1 MLAARTRRTR
11 HLQGDQ
17 IHLPRRSPDEP
28 VPEPKRG
35 MMILRKLKARNKLL
49 EAENETLRASL
60 HAAHGWVEQYK
71 TWLAAKQNELE
82 SAQRARNRPRD
93 AAAGGKN
100 ALPKAPTANTNGTPH
115 AQMNEKKMNEAQMN
129 EAQMNE
135 AQMNE
140 ALRAEIN
147 GISKDH
153 RHPGGRRGSCV
164 ARWPAWLHSRLVG
177 SHVGP
182 ER

>member
-28 VPEPKRG
+28 EPEPKRG

-71 TWLAAKQNELE
+71 TWLAVKQNELE

-100 ALPKAPTANTNGTPH
+100 ALPKAPTGTPH
-115 AQMNEKKMNEAQMN
+115 
-129 EAQMNE
+129 

>member
-28 VPEPKRG
+28 EPEPKRG

-71 TWLAAKQNELE
+71 TWLAATQNELE

-100 ALPKAPTANTNGTPH
+100 ALPKATTANTNGTPH

-135 AQMNE
+135 A
-140 ALRAEIN
+140 LRAEIN
-147 GISKDH
+147 CISKDH
-153 RHPGGRRGSCV
+153 HHPGGRRGSCV

>member
-60 HAAHGWVEQYK
+60 HAARGWVEQYK

-93 AAAGGKN
+93 AAAGGKH
-100 ALPKAPTANTNGTPH
+100 APTANTNGTPH
-115 AQMNEKKMNEAQMN
+115 AQMNE
-129 EAQMNE
+129 
-135 AQMNE
+135 
-140 ALRAEIN
+140 ALRAEINGAEINGAEIN

-153 RHPGGRRGSCV
+153 HHPGGRRGSCV
-164 ARWPAWLHSRLVG
+164 ARWAAWLHSRLVG
-177 SHVGP
+177 FHGSAGP

>member
-28 VPEPKRG
+28 KRG
-35 MMILRKLKARNKLL
+35 KLKARNKLL

-60 HAAHGWVEQYK
+60 HAAHGWIEQYR

-82 SAQRARNRPRD
+82 SAQRARNLPRD
-93 AAAGGKN
+93 AAA
-100 ALPKAPTANTNGTPH
+100 
-115 AQMNEKKMNEAQMN
+115 
-129 EAQMNE
+129 
-135 AQMNE
+135 
-140 ALRAEIN
+140 
-147 GISKDH
+147 
-153 RHPGGRRGSCV
+153 GGRRGSCV
-164 ARWPAWLHSRLVG
+164 ARWAAWVHSRLVG
-177 SHVGP
+177 SAGP

>member
-1 MLAARTRRTR
+1 MLTARTRHTR

-28 VPEPKRG
+28 APEPKRG
-35 MMILRKLKARNKLL
+35 KLKAMNKLL
-49 EAENETLRASL
+49 EAENETFRASL
-60 HAAHGWVEQYK
+60 HAAHGWIEQYK

-82 SAQRARNRPRD
+82 SVQRARNRPRD
-93 AAAGGKN
+93 AAA
-100 ALPKAPTANTNGTPH
+100 LQKASTANTNGTPH
-115 AQMNEKKMNEAQMN
+115 AQMNE
-129 EAQMNE
+129 
-135 AQMNE
+135 

-147 GISKDH
+147 SISKDH
-153 RHPGGRRGSCV
+153 HHPGGRSGSCV
-164 ARWPAWLHSRLVG
+164 AWWQAWFHSRLVG